1 MGYQQ
6 STEFEELSKRA
17 IDQLRQGS
25 SQVGYR
31 CELQALLLPST
42 GDCISYE
49 IFTPVRRAEDSVL
62 AIKTVWKRNLDAQKL
77 ESPLA
82 RMKYG
87 SHLEPTLEHTKIPV
101 SHDYVSALL
110 DRASR
115 LAVQVRVPVPSL
127 SLDGTGYEL
136 AIGDFWAAARF
147 HWWESPPSQWR
158 AVRDLW
164 VAVKAFMDL
173 VAPPEKNVALKN

>member
-6 STEFEELSKRA
+6 PAEFEDLAKRA

-25 SQVGYR
+25 SHVGYR
-31 CELQALLLPST
+31 CELQALLLPSK
-42 GDCISYE
+42 GDCICYE
-49 IFTPVRRAEDSVL
+49 IFTPVRRAEDPVL
-62 AIKTVWKRNLDAQKL
+62 AIKTVWKKGIDAQKF

-82 RMKYG
+82 RMKFG

-110 DRASR
+110 ERASR
-115 LAVQVRVPVPSL
+115 LAVQVRVAVPSL
-127 SLDGTGYEL
+127 SLDGTSYEL

-147 HWWESPPSQWR
+147 HWWESPPNQWKG
-158 AVRDLW
+158 VRDLW
-164 VAVKAFMDL
+164 VAIKAFMDL
-173 VAPPEKNVALKN
+173 VAP